1 MRVLAA
7 VLLLLAALPARAE
20 EVVMGLSQSNVSI
33 TTDFDGSD
41 ILIFGAVKR
50 EVAIQEEPPLQV
62 IVTVEGP
69 LEPVTVWRKARKLGI
84 WVNAEAV
91 DVDSAPGFYAVA
103 TSALWAESISAVED
117 LRHKVSIP
125 RAIRSVGAPME
136 IMDSEAFTE
145 ALIRVRERQGLYRV
159 EEESVELRES
169 TLFDTS
175 ISMPANISEGRY
187 LTRVFLTR
195 AGKVVSVHES
205 EIQVGKVGLERWLFT
220 LSRQMP
226 LVYGLLSLAIAA
238 LAGWGA
244 SALFRA
250 IRSG

>member
-1 MRVLAA
+1 M
-7 VLLLLAALPARAE
+7 
-20 EVVMGLSQSNVSI
+20 SQSDPGPRAHPAPQSEDQVPEAAPAESS
-33 TTDFDGSD
+33 DGS
-41 ILIFGAVKR
+41 V
-50 EVAIQEEPPLQV
+50 
-62 IVTVEGP
+62 
-69 LEPVTVWRKARKLGI
+69 
-84 WVNAEAV
+84 
-91 DVDSAPGFYAVA
+91 
-103 TSALWAESISAVED
+103 
-117 LRHKVSIP
+117 
-125 RAIRSVGAPME
+125 RSP
-136 IMDSEAFTE
+136 FTE
-145 ALIRVRERQGLYRV
+145 FSTAPEQQGLYRV
-159 EEESVELRES
+159 EEESVELQES